1 MTLQNPA
8 IELANAIAGTEFVP
22 TSFRNNPAAIAAA
35 ILYGDEVG
43 LGPMQSL
50 AKIAVINGRPTLA
63 AEAQRAL
70 ILQAGHDLWVEE
82 ATASRCTVVGRR
94 RGSEAT
100 SRITW
105 TLDDAKRAGL
115 TGKPPW
121 KLYPRQMLLARASAE
136 LARAVFPDAIGGLAS
151 TEELDDGAGGAVSP
165 EQTAPAEPTTRRRR
179 ASVTVQPDAT
189 TTTNQP
195 EVFDLPSEEVPPLPG
210 EEDVPPPPAPPPP
223 PPPPLPEEETRDP
236 LHYRE
241 PQHLPEPEPMM
252 ISDNQRRKLHAM
264 FRERGILDRGER
276 LDYCTAVVGRDLGT
290 SNDLTFAEAGDVID
304 ALQAAPIPGLI
315 HAAEDTGK
323 VTLEERER
331 LFALR
336 MELGIPDARLR
347 EILEAVTGQRLV
359 SEIPADKYT
368 AVIEAV
374 VAEGA
379 PFE

>member
-1 MTLQNPA
+1 MTVAVYENANRSWLTLQNPA

-22 TSFRNNPAAIAAA
+22 THFRNNPAAIAAA

-105 TLDDAKRAGL
+105 TMDDAKRAGL

-151 TEELDDGAGGAVSP
+151 TEELDDGAGAADV
-165 EQTAPAEPTTRRRR
+165 TVAEATPTTRRRR
-179 ASVTVQPDAT
+179 VNVTARSGDVRPADLDAPTTPPDADPT
-189 TTTNQP
+189 
-195 EVFDLPSEEVPPLPG
+195 PPLPG
-210 EEDVPPPPAPPPP
+210 EEDVPPPPEPTPPPT
-223 PPPPLPEEETRDP
+223 PPLPPD
-236 LHYRE
+236 RE
-241 PQHLPEPEPMM
+241 PGHLPEPETMM
-252 ISDNQRRKLHAM
+252 ISDSQRRKLQAM
-264 FRERGILDRGER
+264 LRERAILDRGER
-276 LDYCTAVVGRDLGT
+276 LDLYTAQTGRPISTG
-290 SNDLTFAEAGDVID
+290 NDLTFAEASGLID
-304 ALQAAPIPGLI
+304 YLQGVPIP
-315 HAAEDTGK
+315 AAVSGK
-323 VTLEERER
+323 VTAEQREA

-336 MELGIPDARLR
+336 QELGITDARLR
-347 EILEAVTGQRLV
+347 EILEIYTGQRVV
-359 SEIPADKYT
+359 SEIDADKYDT
-368 AVIEAV
+368 VIEAIH
-374 VAEGA
+374 AEAA

>member
-1 MTLQNPA
+1 MTMTVYDAPNANRSWLTLQNPA

-22 TSFRNNPAAIAAA
+22 VHFRNNPAAIAAA

-82 ATASRCTVVGRR
+82 TTPTRCTVCGKR

-105 TLDDAKRAGL
+105 TMDDAKRAGL

-151 TEELDDGAGGAVSP
+151 TEELDDGVAGVLEEAP
-165 EQTAPAEPTTRRRR
+165 TAPTSRRRR
-179 ASVTVQPDAT
+179 ASVTVPPPTEEAEPT
-189 TTTNQP
+189 P
-195 EVFDLPSEEVPPLPG
+195 PPDLPPTPTPPPTPPTPPTPELPG
-210 EEDVPPPPAPPPP
+210 EGDGSDRGEWEA
-223 PPPPLPEEETRDP
+223 EGT
-236 LHYRE
+236 
-241 PQHLPEPEPMM
+241 LPEPEPMM
-252 ISDNQRRKLHAM
+252 ISDGQRKKLQAM
-264 FRERGILDRGER
+264 LRERAILDRTER
-276 LDYCTAVVGRDLGT
+276 LDLYTAQTGREISSG
-290 SNDLTFAEAGDVID
+290 NELTFAEASALID
-304 ALQAAPIPGLI
+304 YLTTVPPPGGYASGQL
-315 HAAEDTGK
+315 
-323 VTLEERER
+323 VTPEQREA

-336 MELGIPDARLR
+336 LELGVTDARLR
-347 EILEAVTGQRLV
+347 EILQELTGQRVV
-359 SEIPADKYT
+359 SEIPADRYD
-368 AVIEAV
+368 AVVEAV
-374 VAEGA
+374 KMEGA